1 MCVICGRRTRD
12 RDGVRSMGVMV
23 AGKTHNC
30 HNDLDLDLDV
40 CVFNVEHNEWSKSQT
55 QSVIYYQMSNG

>member
-40 CVFNVEHNEWSKSQT
+40 CVFNDRNLCCIDYVEHNE
-55 QSVIYYQMSNG
+55 